1 MNKIYIL
8 FLCLCYA
15 VSAIMANTYKNDKE
29 VTSPTD
35 ANIFGHVVDKATG
48 EHLPGI
54 TIILKGTTIGSVTD
68 DSGHYMLKNLPEGEF
83 TIEVSFVGFKTV
95 TKKVTTGKGK
105 TQELN
110 FELEEDLISLEGVVV
125 SANRNE
131 TKRRLAPTLVKV
143 LSPTVFEKTNS
154 TTLAQGLVFQPGVRV
169 ENDCQNCGYSQ
180 VRINGMEGKY
190 TQILIDSR
198 PIFSALA
205 GVYGLEQIPANMI
218 ERVEV
223 IRGGGSALFGSSAIA
238 GTINIITKEP
248 IRNSGSFGH
257 TISNLD
263 GSGAYDNNTTLN
275 LSWVS
280 SDNKMGAY
288 IYGQNRYRSAW
299 DSNGDGFSELPKL
312 KNQTIGF
319 NALLE
324 AKAQGRTGENRLFFC
339 EHQPVLTIGKSGKD
353 TNLLIPEEQLV
364 QRGISFY
371 HINRG
376 GDITYHG
383 PGQITGYPVFDLDTW
398 KLGLKQYIDRL
409 EETIIRFLAIYGI
422 KGERL
427 AGATG
432 VWIDP
437 GVPRKAR
444 KICAIGVKS
453 SRFVT
458 MHGFALN
465 INTDLDYFSLINP
478 CGFKDK
484 GVTSL
489 EKEMGMEQDFEEAK
503 ARLHSLFTE
512 MFPE

>member
-1 MNKIYIL
+1 M
-8 FLCLCYA
+8 
-15 VSAIMANTYKNDKE
+15 
-29 VTSPTD
+29 
-35 ANIFGHVVDKATG
+35 
-48 EHLPGI
+48 
-54 TIILKGTTIGSVTD
+54 
-68 DSGHYMLKNLPEGEF
+68 
-83 TIEVSFVGFKTV
+83 KTV
-95 TKKVTTGKGK
+95 LVDW
-105 TQELN
+105 N
-110 FELEEDLISLEGVVV
+110 LIPYAE
-125 SANRNE
+125 AWQRQTE
-131 TKRRLAPTLVKV
+131 WFDTLV
-143 LSPTVFEKTNS
+143 
-154 TTLAQGLVFQPGVRV
+154 R
-169 ENDCQNCGYSQ
+169 
-180 VRINGMEGKY
+180 
-190 TQILIDSR
+190 
-198 PIFSALA
+198 
-205 GVYGLEQIPANMI
+205 
-218 ERVEV
+218 
-223 IRGGGSALFGSSAIA
+223 
-238 GTINIITKEP
+238 
-248 IRNSGSFGH
+248 
-257 TISNLD
+257 
-263 GSGAYDNNTTLN
+263 
-275 LSWVS
+275 
-280 SDNKMGAY
+280 
-288 IYGQNRYRSAW
+288 
-299 DSNGDGFSELPKL
+299 
-312 KNQTIGF
+312 
-319 NALLE
+319 
-324 AKAQGRTGENRLFFC
+324 AKAQGEPYENRIIMC
-339 EHQPVLTIGKSGKD
+339 EHPHVYTLGRSGKEK
-353 TNLLIPEEQLV
+353 NMLLNDDQLKAI
-364 QRGISFY
+364 QATLF
-371 HINRG
+371 HIDRG